1 MVGRTG
7 PLEGSGAEVR
17 GHLLQSLSHAAA
29 QSLNW
34 VGSLLH
40 LPEGSRC
47 TFHQACK
54 LGVEELLLGR
64 DPGGKGSDDNIFGSL
79 EVTGP

>member
-40 LPEGSRC
+40 LLRAP
-47 TFHQACK
+47 
-54 LGVEELLLGR
+54 GVPSTKPASWE
-64 DPGGKGSDDNIFGSL
+64 
-79 EVTGP
+79 